1 MSFGEQLQ
9 AVRRRNGLTQE
20 EFAAQ
25 MKVSR
30 QAVSK
35 WESSRGYPEIEKIIY
50 ICNRYGVSMNDL
62 FEEEVP
68 RLRQQ
73 EASGVADPYRER
85 TLKKDISEF
94 FSNLSPLKKRIVG
107 AILAAGVLLI
117 LLMLHHMKG
126 EANHMMTMIW
136 TAAIILFGVVEA
148 ATAGLVCIW
157 FAVGAVAALLTAVFS
172 ASVPL
177 QIGVFLVASAAALAL
192 TRPLVKRLTQAQM
205 VPTNL
210 DQVIGKMAR
219 VTEAIDNESS
229 VGAVY
234 VDGKTWTARTVDEE
248 IIPAG
253 AQVRICRIEG
263 VKLFVEKLEEKME
276 V

>member
-1 MSFGEQLQ
+1 
-9 AVRRRNGLTQE
+9 
-20 EFAAQ
+20 
-25 MKVSR
+25 
-30 QAVSK
+30 
-35 WESSRGYPEIEKIIY
+35 
-50 ICNRYGVSMNDL
+50 MNDL

-73 EASGVADPYRER
+73 EASGAADPYRER

-94 FSNLSPLKKRIVG
+94 FSNLSPLKKRIIG

-192 TRPLVKRLTQAQM
+192 TRPLVKRLTQAQV

-263 VKLFVEKLEEKME
+263 VKLFVENIEEKME